1 MHDKVSYRKKQFC
14 ASRISS
20 IISCLFFS
28 QLIISDLQSLVLEAD
43 IQIGTLLLLGCLL
56 NRDVLTRLSPLPLS
70 TGTHNCSNVT
80 YKIALTLHGFVACRL
95 LQLHGATV
103 VAVAPFVRFPTTY
116 LHSSLSLSLSSR
128 AVCALHTW
136 LLSAFQPPFVSP
148 LTLCITA
155 NNNGCGSCIDST
167 PIRRRSSPSSP
178 QHHRQLLLLIF
189 FLIFCPESRNTISSS
204 TLCRGSCSFFFV
216 FFFLLFVQR
225 EIDVMILWIC
235 SRVVRLLS
243 ISFEGL

>member
-56 NRDVLTRLSPLPLS
+56 NRDVLTRLTPLPLS

-116 LHSSLSLSLSSR
+116 LHSSLSLSLSLFSCR
-128 AVCALHTW
+128 LRTPHVASFCFSATFCFSSHALHNSKQQRLRKLYRLNPYKKMIISYFSSASSAASSPDILPD
-136 LLSAFQPPFVSP
+136 LLS
-148 LTLCITA
+148 
-155 NNNGCGSCIDST
+155 
-167 PIRRRSSPSSP
+167 
-178 QHHRQLLLLIF
+178 
-189 FLIFCPESRNTISSS
+189 
-204 TLCRGSCSFFFV
+204 
-216 FFFLLFVQR
+216 
-225 EIDVMILWIC
+225 
-235 SRVVRLLS
+235 
-243 ISFEGL
+243 